1 MLELAL
7 LANACLASR
16 ARAHVACR
24 VQPLASPPPETFDP
38 RAPPAAQGQWK
49 GGPFERSCCTCPPC
63 LGARAYIADS
73 GAYIPTMRLSTAS
86 VASAGDLRAF
96 CIDHDLAS
104 FRRRARDAPAG
115 ARGPIPSPWRGP
127 SHSRDRGLVTAW
139 RLAPPATV
147 QVVGGDSNPP
157 PTPPSLLVHILTC
170 PVPVAWQVNLPL
182 HLLQVLFS
190 CCRCRGRRGRRRRH
204 SRRSR
209 RRYVAV
215 ADGVDMY
222 SLTVQ

>member
-1 MLELAL
+1 MKGCLPVQAWGRTEKKAKAAAAAAAAATRQDRHMLELAL

-115 ARGPIPSPWRGP
+115 ARGPIPSPWRG
-127 SHSRDRGLVTAW
+127 
-139 RLAPPATV
+139 
-147 QVVGGDSNPP
+147 
-157 PTPPSLLVHILTC
+157 
-170 PVPVAWQVNLPL
+170 
-182 HLLQVLFS
+182 
-190 CCRCRGRRGRRRRH
+190 RRRR
-204 SRRSR
+204 RRPP
-209 RRYVAV
+209 AV
-215 ADGVDMY
+215 PQKNP
-222 SLTVQ
+222 S